1 MAQIYGSKSI
11 VTDGL
16 VLLLDAADTA
26 SYPGSGTT
34 WYDLAG
40 KSADGAISSATFNSD
55 GYFEFDGVN
64 DHVDVSSIN
73 GGTSVF
79 AAGNWTLS
87 VWGYRNG
94 GSEATN
100 SIHGNVFGALGHKPR
115 FFWAQ
120 GGYGTGMAG
129 YRADTS
135 AYATLMGSGGTFL
148 DAWHYVQWTSDQ
160 TNYRLY
166 VDGSSENDAS
176 YVETMD
182 EYAYMIGASPWGTE
196 RFYGKI
202 GSVEVYNRALTTSEI
217 SQNFEAKRKRFG
229 V

>member
-1 MAQIYGSKSI
+1 MAQHYGALPI

-16 VLLLDAADTA
+16 VLLLDAGDKT
-26 SYPGSGTT
+26 SYPGTGST
-34 WYDLAG
+34 WYDLTG
-40 KSADGAISSATFNSD
+40 KSADGAITSATYNSN
-55 GYFEFDGVN
+55 GYFDFDGVN
-64 DHVDVSSIN
+64 DHIDVASIN
-73 GGTSVF
+73 GGTSIF
-79 AAGNWTLS
+79 RDGNWTLS
-87 VWGYRNG
+87 IWGYRNG

-100 SIHGNVFGALGHKPR
+100 SIHGNVFNALGHSPR
-115 FFWAQ
+115 MFWAQ
-120 GGYGTGMAG
+120 GSYGTALAG
-129 YRADTS
+129 KVSTVYQ
-135 AYATLMGSGGTFL
+135 TLMGSGGTFL

-166 VDGSSENDAS
+166 VDGSAENSANYQQTD
-176 YVETMD
+176 D

-202 GSVEVYNRALTTSEI
+202 GSVEIYNKALSPSEI